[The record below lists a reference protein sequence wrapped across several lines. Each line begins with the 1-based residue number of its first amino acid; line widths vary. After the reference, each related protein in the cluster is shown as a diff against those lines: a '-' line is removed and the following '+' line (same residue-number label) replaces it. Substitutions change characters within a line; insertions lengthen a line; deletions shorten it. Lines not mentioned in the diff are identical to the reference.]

1 MDWALCAL
9 RPPYGPRNDREIV
22 WILGSARSGRV
33 EDQILPHIR
42 ANVRMVSSKKPLNPD
57 SKAHE
62 GYLGPQDA
70 RNPEPLAPLGFR
82 ASIPGGFSG
91 PPYLLPQHQ
100 LHSRVTLS
108 HSCCLGSEQASQ
120 QPG

>member
-62 GYLGPQDA
+62 GYLGRQAVRD
-70 RNPEPLAPLGFR
+70 PEPLAPLGFR
-82 ASIPGGFSG
+82 ASLDVCRGRADRAGAEH
-91 PPYLLPQHQ
+91 LPA
-100 LHSRVTLS
+100 
-108 HSCCLGSEQASQ
+108 GEGAA
-120 QPG
+120 